1 MNKKLLEIAIKYIEK
16 GYSCEAL
23 RCGDD
28 LYDASVEDI
37 ETCMSYYDEVQE
49 NGTKWAYKQLRD
61 E

>member
-49 NGTKWAYKQLRD
+49 NGTK
-61 E
+61 